1 MARRAAL
8 QEMGMADF
16 LTDDDDDTSSNSD
29 EEYEDVRPR
38 RPYTLRTH
46 AVVDEWDDVA
56 FHQRFRMKKTTFRR
70 VVAMVEPNMAT
81 APGR

>member
-8 QEMGMADF
+8 YEMGMADF
-16 LTDDDDDTSSNSD
+16 LADEDDNTNSNSD
-29 EEYEDVRPR
+29 EEYEAVRPR
-38 RPYTLRTH
+38 RPYTLRAH

-70 VVAMVEPNMAT
+70 VVALVEPNMVT
-81 APGR
+81 EPGR